1 MTTEQ
6 IKKLCGDILM
16 YVEMGSRDMPTSAD
30 ANAAAIRDIA
40 THIYEKPVDA
50 VEWSEPLYKIISGL
64 YEMAKY
70 YYSDG
75 VNNYK
80 CALDFAS
87 RLYDDV
93 REMRP

>member
-1 MTTEQ
+1 MNTEQ

-16 YVEMGSRDMPTSAD
+16 YVEMGSRDMTTSAE
-30 ANAAAIRDIA
+30 ANTQAIRDIA
-40 THIYEKPVDA
+40 VHIYEKPIDV

-70 YYSDG
+70 YDSDG